1 MVSSTD
7 IPKAI
12 LKTKIVDG
20 FMGIFKNPIRPAV
33 INSGSMLGIKEM
45 RIICGDRNIHAI
57 KMAINRIARDKEIT
71 KFLIR

>member
-12 LKTKIVDG
+12 LNTKMVDG
-20 FMGIFKNPIRPAV
+20 FIGIFKKPINPAV
-33 INSGSMLGIKEM
+33 IKSGSMLGTKEM
-45 RIICGDRNIHAI
+45 RIICGERNIHAI
-57 KMAINRIARDKEIT
+57 KTAISKIASDKEIT